1 MRYRLKNMNI
11 PVTKIV
17 KKLLGFYPDRAL
29 EECNLS
35 DLIVDPVKKE
45 LTMIFEQELTA
56 AQSKMLANQYLRL
69 IEQQIDSKITIVSKS
84 NGGEEK
90 SKNSTEKQSPS
101 EDSQR
106 LLKCTNGLATYLDKS
121 KIHYDGNHLTI
132 TVKNGFT
139 RQRINAKKKE
149 LGEAI
154 RKSYGK
160 PVPFSIVI
168 DDNDGKEPEKEIP
181 VKEENYE
188 KRTADTQPKSK
199 SKRKSVIFGNK
210 IKTAPIRINDIYG
223 EMKDVTVQGKL
234 FKIDLWKGRGTVLT
248 FNITDFTDSIT
259 CKVIGKNAEKLY
271 EKLSEGDELLVKGKL
286 NLDDRTNEE
295 TILPRDI
302 NEIELPKRMDNESP
316 KRVELHLHTK
326 MSALDS
332 VLDVKELIETLKR
345 WGHDA
350 VAVTDHGVVQAIP
363 EFFREATKANIKPIY
378 GMEGYM
384 VNDSEPIIR
393 YLDDKNRKL
402 EDTTYVVFDLE
413 TTGLDP
419 TSDEIIEIGAV
430 KMKEKKIIDK
440 FNTLVKPTQPLSEIV
455 QKITGITEKDLKESP
470 SVHEVLQQFLDFCE
484 DSVLVAHN
492 ASFDYRFVRNAV
504 KEIYSREW
512 NPPYIDTLS
521 LSKTLLK
528 SKSYSLDNVVKR
540 LKVGQFDHHRAQEDA
555 RVTAEVFKKLMSMAK
570 KRGIMEIQEL
580 DKLRE
585 NMNIRSVRP
594 NHVSI
599 LAKNKDGLKNLYRL
613 VTLSHTEYFHGKPR
627 IPKSVLNQYRDN
639 LLIGSACVSGELAKA
654 YIDGANEAELKEIAK
669 FFDYIE
675 IMPLDVTAKGNSD
688 ARTSEENLKRMY
700 RTLYKVGKE
709 LNIPVVMTGDVHFLE
724 PHDEFFRSVVQAAQD
739 YPSFDKQPAVYLR
752 TTEEM
757 YEAARKIFKNEDIIK
772 EIVVDNTRKIAERIE
787 KITPIEGKLHPPII
801 EGADKQVKNITYENA
816 FEIYGNPLPT
826 MIKER
831 IESELEAIIDHGYS
845 VLYLIAHKMVK
856 KSNED
861 GYVVGSRGSVGSS
874 LVATLMGITEVNP
887 MIPHYIC
894 PSCHYF
900 ETPKDYDSGY
910 DLPDKQCPKCGDKL
924 KKDGQNIPFE
934 TFLGFEGDKVPDID
948 LNFSGEYQE
957 KAHEFLENLFG
968 KDHVF
973 RAGTISTL
981 AARTAYGFS
990 RAYMEKTN
998 RRLRRAEIDR
1008 AVLSL
1013 LGVRRTTG
1021 QHPGGLMI
1029 VPKDKDVHDF
1039 TPVQYPAND
1048 TRASIKTTHF
1058 AYEVIHDDL
1067 VKIDALGH
1075 DDPTF
1080 IKMLKDISG
1089 IDPMEIPMN
1098 DPKTLSIFSS
1108 PESLGL
1114 NKREL
1119 GIDVGT
1125 IGIPEFGTQFVQ
1137 SMLQETRPGTFAD
1150 LVRIS
1155 GLSHGT
1161 DVWLNNA
1168 RNWISSKK
1176 VSLSEV
1182 IACRDDIMNY
1192 LISKGIKPLKAF
1204 KIMEKV
1210 RKGKG
1215 LTEEDIDIMKK
1226 NNVPE
1231 WFVESCHRIKY
1242 LFPKAHAAAYVS
1254 MAFRVAYFK
1263 VHHPMAFYATYFTIK
1278 GADFDVDY
1286 ALCEPDEIK
1295 KELNNLAIMQDKN
1308 VKDKNRE
1315 TLLKAVLEMK
1325 LRGFDFLPV
1334 DLEKSDPVKFL
1345 IEGDKLRIPFC
1356 RIKNFGIKAALSVA
1370 KERRKKPF
1378 TSIENL
1384 VSRTAVNKTTVEVL
1398 RKYGTLKDL
1407 PEKEQITLF

>member
-1 MRYRLKNMNI
+1 MRYRLKNMNV
-11 PVTKIV
+11 PVTKFV
-17 KKLLGFYPDRAL
+17 KKLLGFYPDRCL
-29 EECNLS
+29 EECKLS
-35 DLIVDPVKKE
+35 DLIVDPEKRE
-45 LTMIFEQELTA
+45 LTMVFENELTTDQNDA
-56 AQSKMLANQYLRL
+56 LNNHCIKL
-69 IEQQIDSKITIVSKS
+69 IEHQIGSKIIIKS
-84 NGGEEK
+84 RTNNNK
-90 SKNSTEKQSPS
+90 MEKQNDTVNSQFSAS
-101 EDSQR
+101 EQ
-106 LLKCTNGLATYLDKS
+106 LIKCTNGLATYLHKS
-121 KIHYDGNHLTI
+121 KIDYDGNRLTI

-139 RQRINAKKKE
+139 RQRINAKRKE

-160 PVPFSIVI
+160 PVPFNIVI
-168 DDNDGKEPEKEIP
+168 DDNPDERQEEVAPAKNEIEEKQSK
-181 VKEENYE
+181 V
-188 KRTADTQPKSK
+188 PKLNNNSK
-199 SKRKSVIFGNK
+199 KKSVIFGNK
-210 IKTAPIRINDIYG
+210 IKTVPIKIVDIYG
-223 EMKDVTVQGKL
+223 EMKDVTIQGKL
-234 FKIDLWKGRGTVLT
+234 IRIDLWKGRGSVLT

-259 CKVIGKNAEKLY
+259 CKVMGKNAEKLY
-271 EKLSEGDELLVKGKL
+271 KKLHEGDELLIKGKL
-286 NLDDRTNEE
+286 NLDSRTNDE
-295 TILPRDI
+295 TILPKDI
-302 NEIELPKRMDNESP
+302 SEIELPKRIDNETT

-332 VLDVKELIETLKR
+332 VLDVKELFETLKR

-350 VAVTDHGVVQAIP
+350 VALTDHGVVQAIP
-363 EFFREATKANIKPIY
+363 EFFREASKVGIKPIY

-384 VNDSEPIIR
+384 VNDSEPIVR
-393 YLDDKNRKL
+393 YLDDSNRKL

-419 TSDEIIEIGAV
+419 ANDEIIEIGAV
-430 KMKEKKIIDK
+430 KIKDKKIIDK
-440 FNTLVKPTQPLSEIV
+440 MSTLIKPTKPLSEIV
-455 QKITGITEKDLKESP
+455 QKITGIKEKDLEQAP
-470 SVHEVLQQFLDFCE
+470 SIHEVFQEFLDFCE

-540 LKVGQFDHHRAQEDA
+540 LKVGQFKHHRAQEDA
-555 RVTAEVFKKLMSMAK
+555 RVTAEVFKKLILMAK
-570 KRGIMEIQEL
+570 KRGIMEIKEL
-580 DKLRE
+580 EKLRE
-585 NMNIRSVRP
+585 NMNIKNVRP

-599 LAKNKDGLKNLYRL
+599 LAKNNKGLKNLYKL

-627 IPKSVLNQYRDN
+627 IPKSVLNKYRDN

-654 YIDGANEAELKEIAK
+654 YIEGANEPELKEIAK

-675 IMPLDVTAKGNSD
+675 IMPLDVTVKGND
-688 ARTSEENLKRMY
+688 DIRISEENLKNMY
-700 RTLYKVGKE
+700 RTLYKISKE

-724 PHDEFFRSVVQAAQD
+724 PHDDFFRSVVQAAQD
-739 YPSFDKQPAVYLR
+739 YPSFDNQPAVYLR

-757 YEAARKIFKNEDIIK
+757 LEAARKIFDSENIVM
-772 EIVVDNTRKIAERIE
+772 EIVVDNTRKIADKID

-801 EGADKQVKNITYENA
+801 EGADEQVKSTTYENA
-816 FEIYGNPLPT
+816 YRIYGNPLPT
-826 MIKER
+826 TIKDR
-831 IESELEAIIDHGYS
+831 IKRELEAIIDHGYS

-874 LVATLMGITEVNP
+874 LVANLMGITEVNP
-887 MIPHYIC
+887 LIPHYVC

-900 ETPKDYDSGY
+900 ETPEDYDSGY
-910 DLPDKQCPKCGDKL
+910 DLPDKECPECGSKL
-924 KKDGQNIPFE
+924 RKDGQNIPFE
-934 TFLGFEGDKVPDID
+934 TFLGFKGEKVPDID

-990 RAYMEKTN
+990 RAYMEKSN
-998 RRLRRAEIDR
+998 KRLRRAEIDR
-1008 AVLSL
+1008 IVLSL
-1013 LGVRRTTG
+1013 MGVRRTTG

-1029 VPKDKDVHDF
+1029 VPKDKEVHDF

-1048 TRASIKTTHF
+1048 TGASIKTTHF

-1080 IKMLKDISG
+1080 IRMLKDISN
-1089 IDPMEIPMN
+1089 INPMEIPMN

-1108 PESLGL
+1108 LKPLGV
-1114 NKREL
+1114 KKSDL

-1137 SMLQETRPGTFAD
+1137 SMLQETRPGSFAD

-1176 VSLSEV
+1176 ANLSEV

-1192 LISKGIKPLKAF
+1192 LISKDIKPLTAF

-1215 LTEEDIDIMKK
+1215 LTDEDIEVMK
-1226 NNVPE
+1226 NNSVPE
-1231 WFVESCHRIKY
+1231 WFVESCYRIKY

-1263 VHHPMAFYATYFTIK
+1263 VHHPTAFYATYFTIK
-1278 GADFDVDY
+1278 GSDFDVDY
-1286 ALCEPDEIK
+1286 ALCGIDEIR
-1295 KELNNLAIMQDKN
+1295 KELSNIAVMQDKN

-1345 IEGDKLRIPFC
+1345 IEGDELRIPFC

-1384 VSRTAVNKTTVEVL
+1384 VSRTAVNKTIVEVL